1 MVCDG
6 CGRDEAACTCAA
18 AGLLDFLSDFQGRPK
33 RHFVPVGSNGTHL
46 EGGPAGSGSA
56 GFEASGPTGFEASGP
71 AGSGSAVLEASGPA
85 GSESAGFA
93 GLPGA
98 EPLPVGSWMDEI
110 PSGVGLYSSGDI
122 DANACPTVPRAG
134 SPVPL
139 PGQAPAHHLPP
150 AAASHGRLPGA
161 SLLDFSGGNTLAT
174 ASVVL
179 ASLSLLMPLLAIAGV
194 AAGIVTLQREKEAPW
209 MRGRARAVAAI
220 VLSLVL
226 APVSLAIWISILT
239 GS

>member
-1 MVCDG
+1 LVCDG

-33 RHFVPVGSNGTHL
+33 RHFVPVAANGS
-46 EGGPAGSGSA
+46 PVAAGSVGVPGAAGLADLPGSA
-56 GFEASGPTGFEASGP
+56 GL
-71 AGSGSAVLEASGPA
+71 AGSVGM
-85 GSESAGFA
+85 
-93 GLPGA
+93 PGA
-98 EPLPVGSWMDEI
+98 EPSTVGGSMAGTA
-110 PSGVGLYSSGDI
+110 SGAALAGSGHVDP
-122 DANACPTVPRAG
+122 DAGPAAPRAG
-134 SPVPL
+134 SPVPR
-139 PGQAPAHHLPP
+139 PGQAPTHHVRP
-150 AAASHGRLPGA
+150 AAAAHGRLPGA

-209 MRGRARAVAAI
+209 MRGRARAAAAI
-220 VLSLVL
+220 VLSLIL
-226 APVSLAIWISILT
+226 APVSLAIWISVLT